1 MHTLGILYRSADFNK
16 SLKTCPKNE
25 FLTTETIRFTN
36 KINELFIET
45 NFKLFSLSK
54 MKNKNNY
61 MYLKMLLILS
71 GDINLNPRPV
81 NRHQLK
87 DHKFEV
93 FTRKGLHFIHLN
105 INSLLPK
112 IDELRYIAKNSN
124 AAVIGISET
133 KLDNIVYYS
142 EFAVDGYNIVRNDRN
157 REGGGVACYIRNNI
171 CFNRKTCL
179 SNNIENIFIDLLF
192 PKTKPIT
199 IGVIYNPPNQTR
211 FLEQIM
217 TEFETLDLNDEH
229 YVLGDSNIN
238 LLFRGKYIFDKPNEF
253 RQFYKDLSPDIKKYT
268 EFCSTYGFK
277 QLIKSRTRTTC
288 STSALIDHILTN
300 TQEYISQS
308 GIIDTAVSDHSMV
321 YCTRKISR
329 SKYNK
334 HKEITFRSL
343 KNY

>member
-1 MHTLGILYRSADFNK
+1 MAEITHPIFDQKIRCNFHSNINHNLQPHNSNMRNFNFCWINCVMSVIFLCKHVFCPKSNIFIFCYLIQLSVAMHTLGILYRSADFNK

-112 IDELRYIAKNSN
+112 IDSC
-124 AAVIGISET
+124 GI
-133 KLDNIVYYS
+133 
-142 EFAVDGYNIVRNDRN
+142 
-157 REGGGVACYIRNNI
+157 
-171 CFNRKTCL
+171 
-179 SNNIENIFIDLLF
+179 LL
-192 PKTKPIT
+192 
-199 IGVIYNPPNQTR
+199 
-211 FLEQIM
+211 
-217 TEFETLDLNDEH
+217 
-229 YVLGDSNIN
+229 
-238 LLFRGKYIFDKPNEF
+238 
-253 RQFYKDLSPDIKKYT
+253 
-268 EFCSTYGFK
+268 
-277 QLIKSRTRTTC
+277 
-288 STSALIDHILTN
+288 
-300 TQEYISQS
+300 
-308 GIIDTAVSDHSMV
+308 
-321 YCTRKISR
+321 KIPMQQ
-329 SKYNK
+329 
-334 HKEITFRSL
+334 
-343 KNY
+343 